1 MQIMKNLISLFIVIP
16 LFCSCITVKQRQP
29 EYIALYKQSRL
40 GEVLPEY
47 LLLKDRIKSYELF
60 SPGLNSSVLGD
71 YDIVNDTIYLN
82 PRYEYSDS
90 IKSISPADTSIISI
104 PRKFLMK
111 KDLLIDV
118 TDYKNYPILNIFFKK
133 GDAIYKRF

>member
-1 MQIMKNLISLFIVIP
+1 MKIMKNLISLFIVIS
-16 LFCSCITVKQRQP
+16 LFYSCITVKQRQS
-29 EYIALYKQSRL
+29 EYIALYKQDRL

-47 LLLKDRIKSYELF
+47 LLLKDRIKSYEFF

-71 YDIVNDTIYLN
+71 YNIVNDTIYLN

-90 IKSISPADTSIISI
+90 IKCLSSTDTSIISI
-104 PRKFLMK
+104 PRKFLIK

-133 GDAIYKRF
+133 RETIYKRF

>member
-1 MQIMKNLISLFIVIP
+1 MKNLIWLFILLL
-16 LFCSCITVKQRQP
+16 LFCSCVNLKPRQS

-47 LLLKDRIKSYELF
+47 LLLKDRIKSYEFF
-60 SPGLNSSVLGD
+60 SPGLNSSVLGN
-71 YDIVNDTIYLN
+71 YHIANDTIYLN

-90 IKSISPADTSIISI
+90 IKRISPADTSIISI
-104 PRKFLMK
+104 PRKFLIK

-118 TDYKNYPILNIFFKK
+118 TDYKNYPILDVFFKK
-133 GDAIYKRF
+133 GESIYKRF